1 MLTNVLWTDL
11 GRKFRKTLPRNDANL
26 CDANKVQSDSL
37 PSTSVD
43 SLETCQ
49 KLEPLHQS
57 LNLSESSQSS
67 KTDNYAKQTSY
78 TKEKRR
84 DDDGISFMSDTQPKD
99 LSSGSRDC
107 DHLEVGSRNK
117 DDTNSVSRMEPT
129 LISRKRKKRLRSNLP
144 DTHNPASLYKSAEQT
159 KEQENDPAV
168 FTELE
173 KSSENYHED
182 PKLFEEVTYESIESD
197 FAQLP
202 SDCGQELA
210 LSASPQMT
218 SGCSAMETFES
229 SISSDTVGNSTLVVK
244 DENELNTIEKP
255 VLSEHSEGNLSFIS
269 AEPSK

>member
-1 MLTNVLWTDL
+1 MLA
-11 GRKFRKTLPRNDANL
+11 KFEKCWFSYAFIY
-26 CDANKVQSDSL
+26 VQ
-37 PSTSVD
+37 
-43 SLETCQ
+43 
-49 KLEPLHQS
+49 
-57 LNLSESSQSS
+57 
-67 KTDNYAKQTSY
+67 
-78 TKEKRR
+78 
-84 DDDGISFMSDTQPKD
+84 
-99 LSSGSRDC
+99 
-107 DHLEVGSRNK
+107 
-117 DDTNSVSRMEPT
+117 
-129 LISRKRKKRLRSNLP
+129 
-144 DTHNPASLYKSAEQT
+144 

-218 SGCSAMETFES
+218 SECSAMETFES